1 MFYKKHCRCND
12 VRVFIYEKMYFSN
25 YCISNVDNRL
35 QKFLDIDK
43 TKKQIDFIVVKL
55 INIIV

>member
-1 MFYKKHCRCND
+1 MFYKKYCRCND

-35 QKFLDIDK
+35 RKFLDIDK
-43 TKKQIDFIVVKL
+43 TKKTD
-55 INIIV
+55 